1 MNNESITISFLGVDE
16 RSKSAYQLFF
26 EQIKSVRYELIDDY
40 RKAQLCLV
48 DKDSYNIQQQYEEL
62 IQNYPQKYILVLSIV
77 EHSCAHN
84 NEFFLQKPI
93 KRDELQKLLN
103 KVYGFISGKTV
114 NKPGAPTNTQ
124 IKKTV
129 EKISQKYIKKSDNL
143 KHKDSGKQV
152 SNVKDNTVVSINKT
166 PKASTSNAGK
176 LLKIE
181 HEEYY
186 VGESPDID
194 INDSGQLNKAYY
206 SPDKLLQSIME
217 QARIKSQQSG
227 QIVQLNVLNHIFYF
241 DDKEQKVHST
251 AGPAVIRPLC
261 FVCHD
266 IEASYEVKTST
277 FRDDLNFILQANK
290 NRSTNKVK
298 EKHSWSMEAFMWLIT
313 LWCSRG
319 RVPEG
324 CDLTQPV
331 YLMQWPNLTRLEPI
345 PHAVRIA
352 ALIYHQPR
360 TLTDAAKQLGIEQR
374 YVFAFFSAC
383 KTIGLSD
390 ISRRDVDKL
399 FVTESLKQHK
409 NKSIMSKLLGKLL
422 SFSGNTAINDIAN
435 NADK

>member
-1 MNNESITISFLGVDE
+1 
-16 RSKSAYQLFF
+16 
-26 EQIKSVRYELIDDY
+26 
-40 RKAQLCLV
+40 
-48 DKDSYNIQQQYEEL
+48 
-62 IQNYPQKYILVLSIV
+62 
-77 EHSCAHN
+77 
-84 NEFFLQKPI
+84 
-93 KRDELQKLLN
+93 
-103 KVYGFISGKTV
+103 
-114 NKPGAPTNTQ
+114 
-124 IKKTV
+124 
-129 EKISQKYIKKSDNL
+129 
-143 KHKDSGKQV
+143 
-152 SNVKDNTVVSINKT
+152 
-166 PKASTSNAGK
+166 
-176 LLKIE
+176 
-181 HEEYY
+181 
-186 VGESPDID
+186 
-194 INDSGQLNKAYY
+194 
-206 SPDKLLQSIME
+206 ME

-227 QIVQLNVLNHIFYF
+227 QIVQLNILNHIFYF

-251 AGPAVIRPLC
+251 AGPSVIRPLC
-261 FVCHD
+261 FICHD
-266 IEASYEVKTST
+266 NEASYEVKTST

-360 TLTDAAKQLGIEQR
+360 TLTDTAKQLGIEQR

-399 FVTESLKQHK
+399 FVTESPKHHK
-409 NKSIMSKLLGKLL
+409 NKSIMSKLLGKLVN
-422 SFSGNTAINDIAN
+422 FSGNTAINDVAN
-435 NADK
+435 SADK